1 MMLLTIVLAIPFI
14 GAIAVLLLPRNE
26 PGQARHMGMFF
37 SLATFLTSLLILSKF
52 KAFSGKMQLELNVP
66 WVESLGINYHVGVD
80 GISLWLVMLTT
91 FLTPIVFL
99 STYKHINKRV
109 KEFVISLLLLE
120 VGMIGA
126 FIALD
131 FFLFYV
137 FWELML
143 IPMYL
148 IIGIWGHERKIY
160 AAIKFVIYTMLGS
173 LLMLVAIIYIY
184 MTHGEATGVYT
195 FDYMTLKN
203 FIWGQQAQL
212 WLFAAFALAFAI
224 KVPMFPLHTWLPD
237 AHVEAPTAGSVIL
250 AGVLLKLG
258 TYGFIRFAIPMFP
271 WGAAAFAPYIT
282 GLAVT
287 GIIYGALV
295 AWVQRDAK
303 KLVAYSSVSHLG
315 FVMLGLMSMNTIGVE
330 GAIYQMLNHG
340 ISTGGL
346 FLAIGVVYDRRH
358 TRLLRQFGGLWQQ
371 MPVFGGVFMIIML
384 SSVGLPGLNGFVGE
398 FLILLGSFTHNQE
411 ALANG
416 LPTFIWHPRVMT
428 AIAALGVVLGAI
440 YLLHLFQKMMFGPLT
455 HHKNKTLPD
464 LSMRELWTFIPLI
477 ILCFVMGIY
486 PKPFLNS
493 MEPAVNNFIKEYKV
507 KFDASEK
514 HSGTKPIKVSE
525 LERIRAW
532 GTGMA
537 VARAD
542 ARIRKEV
549 IR

>member
-1 MMLLTIVLAIPFI
+1 MLLTIVLALPLI
-14 GAIAVLLLPRNE
+14 GAIAILLLPRDE

-37 SLATFLTSLLILSKF
+37 SLVTFLTSLGLLAGF
-52 KAFSGKMQLELNVP
+52 KANVAGMQFELNVP
-66 WVESLGINYHVGVD
+66 WVKDFGINYHVGID

-99 STYKHINKRV
+99 STYKHINKRI
-109 KEFVISLLLLE
+109 KEFVIALLLLE
-120 VGMIGA
+120 VGMLGA
-126 FIALD
+126 FMALD

-184 MTHGEATGVYT
+184 ITHGEATGVYT
-195 FDYMTLKN
+195 FDYMTLSN

-212 WLFAAFALAFAI
+212 WLFGAFALAFAI

-258 TYGFIRFAIPMFP
+258 TYGFLRFAIPMFP
-271 WGAAAFAPYIT
+271 WGAAAFGPYIT

-287 GIIYGALV
+287 GIIYGAMV

-315 FVMLGLMSMNTIGVE
+315 FVMLGLMSMNTVGVE
-330 GAIYQMLNHG
+330 GSIFQMLSHG
-340 ISTGGL
+340 LSTGGL
-346 FLAIGVVYDRRH
+346 FLAIGVMYDRRH
-358 TRLLRQFGGLWQQ
+358 TRLLRQFGGLWKQ

-398 FLILLGSFTHNQE
+398 FLILLGSFTAGQE

-416 LPTFIWHPRVMT
+416 MPSFIWHPRVMT
-428 AIAALGVVLGAI
+428 ALAATGVVLGAI

-455 HHKNKTLPD
+455 HHKNKNLPD
-464 LSMRELWTFIPLI
+464 LSTRELATFLPLI
-477 ILCFVMGIY
+477 FFCFAMGLY
-486 PKPFLNS
+486 PKPYLKR
-493 MEPAVNNFIKEYKV
+493 MEPSVNQFIQEYKV
-507 KFDASEK
+507 KFDASDRY
-514 HSGTKPIKVSE
+514 SGHKPIKVPE
-525 LERIRAW
+525 LAAVRAR
-532 GTGMA
+532 GNRAA
-537 VARAD
+537 VAGIDQAGQ
-542 ARIRKEV
+542 EV
-549 IR
+549 TR

>member
-1 MMLLTIVLAIPFI
+1 MLLSIILALPLI
-14 GAIAVLLLPRNE
+14 GAIAVLLLPREE

-37 SLATFLTSLLILSKF
+37 SLATFFVSLGLLAGF
-52 KAFSGKMQLELNVP
+52 KANVAGMQFELNVP
-66 WVESLGINYHVGVD
+66 WVKDFGINYHVGID

-99 STYKHINKRV
+99 STYKHINKRI
-109 KEFVISLLLLE
+109 KEFVIALLLLE
-120 VGMIGA
+120 VGMLGA
-126 FIALD
+126 FMALD

-184 MTHGEATGVYT
+184 ITHGEATGVYT
-195 FDYMTLKN
+195 FDYMTLSS

-212 WLFAAFALAFAI
+212 WLFGAFALAFAI

-258 TYGFIRFAIPMFP
+258 TYGFLRFAIPMFP
-271 WGAAAFAPYIT
+271 WGAAAMGPYIT

-287 GIIYGALV
+287 GIIYGAMV

-315 FVMLGLMSMNTIGVE
+315 FVMLGLMSMNTVGVE
-330 GAIYQMLNHG
+330 GSIFQMLSHG
-340 ISTGGL
+340 LSTGGL

-358 TRLLRQFGGLWQQ
+358 TRLLRQFGGLWKQ

-398 FLILLGSFTHNQE
+398 FLILLGSFTAGQE
-411 ALANG
+411 AIANG
-416 LPTFIWHPRVMT
+416 MPSFIWHPRVMT
-428 AIAALGVVLGAI
+428 ALAATGVVLGAI

-455 HHKNKTLPD
+455 HHLNKSLPD
-464 LSMRELWTFIPLI
+464 LSVRELATFIPLI
-477 ILCFVMGIY
+477 FFCFAMGVY
-486 PKPFLNS
+486 PKPYLKR
-493 MEPAVNNFIKEYKV
+493 MEPSVNQFIQEYKV
-507 KFDASEK
+507 KFDASDRY
-514 HSGTKPIKVSE
+514 SGHKPIKVPE
-525 LERIRAW
+525 LAAIRAR
-532 GTGMA
+532 GNRPA
-537 VARAD
+537 VAGIAGMGQ
-542 ARIRKEV
+542 EV
-549 IR
+549 NR

>member
-1 MMLLTIVLAIPFI
+1 MLLTIVLALPLI
-14 GAIAVLLLPRNE
+14 GAIAILLLPRDE

-37 SLATFLTSLLILSKF
+37 SLVTFLTSLGLLAGF
-52 KAFSGKMQLELNVP
+52 KANVAGMQFELNVP
-66 WVESLGINYHVGVD
+66 WVKDFGINYHVGID

-99 STYKHINKRV
+99 STYKHINKRI
-109 KEFVISLLLLE
+109 KEFVIALLLLE
-120 VGMIGA
+120 VGMLGA
-126 FIALD
+126 FMALD

-184 MTHGEATGVYT
+184 ITHGEATGVYT
-195 FDYMTLKN
+195 FDYMTLSS

-212 WLFAAFALAFAI
+212 WLFGAFALAFAI

-258 TYGFIRFAIPMFP
+258 TYGFLRFAIPMFP
-271 WGAAAFAPYIT
+271 WGAAAMGPYIT

-287 GIIYGALV
+287 GIIYGAMV

-315 FVMLGLMSMNTIGVE
+315 FVMLGLMSMNTVGVE
-330 GAIYQMLNHG
+330 GSIFQMLSHG
-340 ISTGGL
+340 LSTGGL
-346 FLAIGVVYDRRH
+346 FLAIGVMYDRRH
-358 TRLLRQFGGLWQQ
+358 TRLLRQFGGLWKQ

-398 FLILLGSFTHNQE
+398 FLILLGSFTAGQE
-411 ALANG
+411 AIANG
-416 LPTFIWHPRVMT
+416 MPSFIWHPRVMT
-428 AIAALGVVLGAI
+428 ALAATGVVLGAI

-455 HHKNKTLPD
+455 HHLNKSLPD
-464 LSMRELWTFIPLI
+464 LSVRELATFIPLI
-477 ILCFVMGIY
+477 FFCFAMGVY
-486 PKPFLNS
+486 PKPYLKR
-493 MEPAVNNFIKEYKV
+493 MEPSVNQFIQEYKV
-507 KFDASEK
+507 KFDASDRY
-514 HSGTKPIKVSE
+514 SGHKPIKVPE
-525 LERIRAW
+525 LAAIRAR
-532 GTGMA
+532 GNRPA
-537 VARAD
+537 VAGIAGMGQ
-542 ARIRKEV
+542 EV
-549 IR
+549 NR